1 MLTQYNLKMPH
12 AVYGGE
18 NAMDNITAIIK
29 ARGAKRVAMFT
40 DKGIEGAGLFALPE
54 EAVKASGA
62 EYYVLDELPPEPSYM
77 AVQKLVDEFKTS
89 GADLIVACG
98 GGSVD
103 TDRLVIWHDK
113 EDAVIEALSAYLA
126 EAAPEVEVVFE
137 KKTSL
142 TDSLKLVGNDPAS
155 APDMF
160 IFAHDKIGVFAEMGI
175 LADVNTLLPEGALDG
190 WLPMTTEA
198 ATYKGTLYQLPL
210 YFETLLFMY
219 NRRYM
224 QDDQVPA
231 TTEELYAYMEANTG
245 RGRYGFVEQHS
256 TAYYSAAWIH
266 GFGGSII
273 SEDGTPF
280 PDPEAVKAA
289 LRYHLKFVALMP
301 GETEYST
308 VNTLFLEGKAD
319 STIGGPWMVPSARE
333 AGIDLGIAPM
343 PTVDETGKALAPYSG
358 VQGVQVLKYAAENKT
373 EAVKTVLEALCG
385 AEIGIDLALAS
396 GCAPANADCYDDERV
411 ANDELVQAM
420 RSTAEI
426 AVPMPNIPEMDVMW
440 TVVSNLLTDV
450 NLSGADVDAAF
461 DEALSEA
468 ESLIANMQ

>member
-1 MLTQYNLKMPH
+1 MKRTISLLLI
-12 AVYGGE
+12 A
-18 NAMDNITAIIK
+18 AILIPL
-29 ARGAKRVAMFT
+29 AAC
-40 DKGIEGAGLFALPE
+40 GAGG
-54 EAVKASGA
+54 VDTG
-62 EYYVLDELPPEPSYM
+62 
-77 AVQKLVDEFKTS
+77 KLV
-89 GADLIVACG
+89 V
-98 GGSVD
+98 
-103 TDRLVIWHDK
+103 WHDK
-113 EDAVIEALSAYLA
+113 EDAVIEALTAYLA
-126 EAAPEVEVVFE
+126 ENVPEVEVVFE

-142 TDSLKLVGNDPAS
+142 TDSLKLVGYDPSS

-175 LADVNTLLPEGALDG
+175 LADVNTLLGEGALDN
-190 WLPMTTEA
+190 WLPMTIEA
-198 ATYKGTLYQLPL
+198 ASYKGTLYQLPL

-219 NRRYM
+219 NKRYM

-231 TTEELYAYMEANTG
+231 TTEELYSYMEQNTG

-266 GFGGSII
+266 GFGGSIV

-280 PDPEAVKAA
+280 PEPEAVKEA
-289 LRYHLKFVALMP
+289 LRYHLKFVGLMP

-319 STIGGPWMVPSARE
+319 STIGGPWMVPSARD
-333 AGIDLGIAPM
+333 AGIELGIAPM
-343 PTVDETGKALAPYSG
+343 PTVDETGMALAPYSG

-373 EAVKTVLEALCG
+373 EAVKAVLAALCSPQ
-385 AEIGIDLALAS
+385 IGIDLALAS
-396 GCAPANADCYDDERV
+396 GCAPANAACYDDPQV
-411 ANDELVQAM
+411 ADDELVQAM
-420 RSTAEI
+420 RTTAEI

-461 DEALSEA
+461 DEALAEA
-468 ESLIANMQ
+468 EGLIANMK